1 MRHNKRC
8 PTGLSYS
15 WVPYLYWGWV
25 RWCPGGRRSL
35 GERVLTD
42 EPGRRTFCVIGVTPR
57 HRYTTETSP
66 QSGRY
71 AAFLVSRQISDGNL
85 CLGFRS

>member
-1 MRHNKRC
+1 MAGC
-8 PTGLSYS
+8 PIYIGAGS
-15 WVPYLYWGWV
+15 GGV
-25 RWCPGGRRSL
+25 RDARSL

-57 HRYTTETSP
+57 RRYTTETSP